1 MEDTSF
7 KVARPTHWRMLFKF
21 SIGAIVFWLLE
32 FVAQYHWLQKGDL
45 ANSLV
50 VSFAF
55 AGATLIGLALFSSAI
70 FKWYPRTAQYW
81 RFRRYLGVSGFIFA
95 LLHSQTALYFVFGYS
110 LVDAY
115 PTFNP
120 FENPVVFG
128 TFALFILLI
137 MASISTDWAVTA
149 IGPRRWK
156 FIHRFIY
163 VAYPSAVFHF
173 LIIDPEGI
181 KTPPGYLL
189 LLVTVAAL
197 FGQLFWFF
205 KISARRRFRSLG
217 FLIGSIIILA
227 VLISGYVVWF

>member
-1 MEDTSF
+1 MEDSAF

-32 FVAQYHWLQKGDL
+32 FAAQYHWLQRGDL

-55 AGATLIGLALFSSAI
+55 TGATLIGLALFSSAI

-81 RFRRYLGVSGFIFA
+81 RFRRYLGVSGFVFA
-95 LLHSQTALYFVFGYS
+95 LLHSQTALYYLFGYD
-110 LVDAY
+110 LAAAY
-115 PTFNP
+115 PVLNP
-120 FENPVVFG
+120 FENPIVFG
-128 TFALFILLI
+128 SFALFILLI
-137 MASISTDWAVTA
+137 MASTSTDWAMQKLT
-149 IGPRRWK
+149 PRVWK
-156 FIHRFIY
+156 FIHRFVYI
-163 VAYPSAVFHF
+163 AYPSAVFHF

-189 LLVTVAAL
+189 LLVTAAAL

-205 KISARRRFRSLG
+205 KISAKRKFKSLG
-217 FLIGSIIILA
+217 FLIGIMIIIA
-227 VLISGYVVWF
+227 VFISGYIAWF